1 MYGARRVILKLGIGR
16 CGLSVLYTFSRVE
29 QGDNLQWLWFGG
41 FVITTISPNIL
52 RKFDERNLCSALH
65 LKGEKK
71 EKQNGAQDENLTLL
85 HCSVE
90 TAVLLLVGSGRMED
104 RDSHLS
110 DICTLCTV
118 NFMAVVGSIVLKAE
132 RNCFFRR

>member
-71 EKQNGAQDENLTLL
+71 REAKWRTRRKLNTPSLQRRDCCAATGRFWTDGRSRQPFVRHLYPMHSQLY
-85 HCSVE
+85 
-90 TAVLLLVGSGRMED
+90 GSGW
-104 RDSHLS
+104 
-110 DICTLCTV
+110 
-118 NFMAVVGSIVLKAE
+118 
-132 RNCFFRR
+132 